1 MDGPVVVGAAVV
13 VMTAVVVG
21 VADVV
26 GADEGDDELHAAAIT
41 AVVIRIT
48 VINGRLLERD
58 LMAVTLC
65 EAFDVRIIRHH
76 VGKRSDSCQDRAV
89 ETVKVTFVIED
100 AMPNRWVG
108 PDVTPNL
115 LELASTGGRCEAGGQ
130 AVMSSAT
137 YPNHASFVTGLQ
149 PTDHGVMVNRVWTGG
164 EFVGS
169 ESIGPIG
176 ETIFEAARRAGMSTA
191 ALLGDHKLVGVT
203 GAQVA
208 DVHWPPDGVRP
219 DVELDEFQYAVNR
232 AVIDAYDSHHP
243 GPGAVDLTVVHF
255 NDPDTAC
262 HLHGPDS
269 AAARDRMR
277 LTDADLGQLLERLR
291 PEWDDTVVIV
301 VSDHDQETVWGEGFD
316 LAEEFRRKGL
326 PGIVEPEG
334 TCALIID
341 GPDTTTL
348 MGLDGVDGAVVLDSS
363 STLVWGPE
371 GQVFGL
377 WFDFL
382 HGAHGG
388 PRCREQVAVVGG
400 GHPVVAELA
409 DALNHRRPSAV
420 DWAPTIA
427 DLCGFDL
434 PGATGRS
441 LLSGSSLSD
450 RSVNRPA
457 ASPEG

>member
-1 MDGPVVVGAAVV
+1 MVVGAAVV
-13 VMTAVVVG
+13 VATAVVVG
-21 VADVV
+21 AVVVV
-26 GADEGDDELHAAAIT
+26 GAEEGDDELHAAAIS
-41 AVVIRIT
+41 AVVIRVAI
-48 VINGRLLERD
+48 INRRLFKRD
-58 LMAVTLC
+58 LMVVTLC
-65 EAFDVRIIRHH
+65 EAFGMRIIRLH
-76 VGKRSDSCQDRAV
+76 VGRKSDSCQHRVV

-108 PDVTPNL
+108 PDITPKL

-137 YPNHASFVTGLQ
+137 YPNHASFITGLR
-149 PTDHGVMVNRVWTGG
+149 PIDHGVMVNRVWTGG

-203 GAQVA
+203 GAHVA
-208 DVHWPPDGVRP
+208 DVHWPPEGVRP
-219 DVELDEFQYAVNR
+219 DVELDEFRYALNQ
-232 AVIDAYDSHHP
+232 AVIDAYDAHHP

-269 AAARDRMR
+269 PEARERMR
-277 LTDADLGQLLERLR
+277 LTDSDLGQLLERLR
-291 PEWDDTVVIV
+291 PEWEDTVVIV

-316 LAEEFRRKGL
+316 LAEEFSRKGL

-341 GPDTTTL
+341 GPDTATL
-348 MGLDGVDGAVVLDSS
+348 MGLDGVDGALVLDST

-371 GQVFGL
+371 GQVFGQ
-377 WFDFL
+377 WYDFL

-434 PGATGRS
+434 SGATGRS
-441 LLSGSSLSD
+441 LLS
-450 RSVNRPA
+450 RSALVNRPA
-457 ASPEG
+457 ASPEE